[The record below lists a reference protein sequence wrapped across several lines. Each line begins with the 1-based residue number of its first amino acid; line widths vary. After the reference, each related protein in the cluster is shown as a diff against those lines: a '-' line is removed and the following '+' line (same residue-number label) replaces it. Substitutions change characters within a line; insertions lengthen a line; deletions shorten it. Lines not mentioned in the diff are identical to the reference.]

1 MKNQPKTKAKLHP
14 DEYLLTDG
22 DTGYSCPKQDVFVK
36 KMLEKR
42 DPSLLLTKPKKR
54 KK

>member
-22 DTGYSCPKQDVFVK
+22 DTGYSCPKQNAFVE

-42 DPSLLLTKPKKR
+42 DPNLLTKPKKG

>member
-1 MKNQPKTKAKLHP
+1 MKTQPKTKAKLHP

-22 DTGYSCPKQDVFVK
+22 DTGYSCPKQDVFVE

>member
-1 MKNQPKTKAKLHP
+1 MNTQPKTKAKLHP
-14 DEYLLTDG
+14 EEYLLTDG
-22 DTGYSCPKQDVFVK
+22 DTGYSCHKQDAFVE

-42 DPSLLLTKPKKR
+42 DPNLLTKPKKR

>member
-14 DEYLLTDG
+14 DEYLLTD
-22 DTGYSCPKQDVFVK
+22 DNNGYSCPKQDAFEE

-42 DPSLLLTKPKKR
+42 DPTLLTQPKR